1 MAYDWNKN
9 GRQDSFDRYMDYKAS
24 HPENNN
30 HGQSNKYDGNN
41 GYGKY
46 DHSLPHIDT
55 KEPENKSYSSQE
67 KQDYLSPTTII
78 AAIISIIFGVVLAV
92 VWLNAI
98 N

>member
-30 HGQSNKYDGNN
+30 HEQPNKYNGNN
-41 GYGKY
+41 EYGKY
-46 DHSLPHIDT
+46 NYGLPYINT
-55 KEPENKSYSSQE
+55 KEPEKESHSTQE
-67 KQDYLSPTTII
+67 QQDYLSPSTII
-78 AAIISIIFGVVLAV
+78 TAIISIIFGVILTV